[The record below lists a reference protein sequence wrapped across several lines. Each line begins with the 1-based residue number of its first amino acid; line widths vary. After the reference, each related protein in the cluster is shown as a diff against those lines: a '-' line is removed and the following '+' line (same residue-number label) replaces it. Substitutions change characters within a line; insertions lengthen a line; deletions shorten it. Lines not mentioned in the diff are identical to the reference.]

1 MLLGSLLVFVYPL
14 VRLSHWSSSVG
25 AIGWP
30 LALVLWFA
38 SVFALRVAFTGRSP
52 LLRVVMVNW
61 LGLGLI
67 LCCVCLGYELLRL
80 IVPVNDASASL
91 WIVLLT
97 AVLVAFAIVVAN
109 RFRHRRIHIDS
120 SKLNRDYHI
129 VQLSDVHIGSR
140 SPQFLAKLV
149 DHVNE
154 LTPDFVVI
162 TGDLVDT
169 SRVGE
174 PELRALSDINATTLF
189 SVGNHDRYVGLDRLL
204 PILDRL
210 GVRVLRDRSDDVD
223 SDDLQF
229 IAIDDAESASH
240 VATTLPQIPSSAHRF
255 RILLYHRPDGFETV
269 VDAGIELMLSGHT
282 HHGQIWPF
290 DWLVRQQF
298 ARFKGLHQASG
309 AHGLSRLY
317 VSPGTGTW
325 GPTMRLGTHNEITSI
340 HLTPSTTGQDESY

>member
-1 MLLGSLLVFVYPL
+1 MLGSLLVFVYP
-14 VRLSHWSSSVG
+14 VARLSHWSAWVNG
-25 AIGWP
+25 PGWP
-30 LALVLWFA
+30 LMLTLWLG
-38 SVFALRVAFTGRSP
+38 SVIALRIAFTGRSP
-52 LLRVVMVNW
+52 VLRSIMVNW

-67 LCCVCLGYELLRL
+67 LCCVCLAYELLRL
-80 IVPVNDASASL
+80 FLPVTDAIASR
-91 WIVLLT
+91 WIALVT
-97 AVLVAFAIVVAN
+97 ALLVAFAIMVAN

-140 SPQFLAKLV
+140 SPRFLEKLV
-149 DHVNE
+149 HQVNG

-169 SRVGE
+169 SRVGKQ
-174 PELRALSDINATTLF
+174 ELLALSNISATTLF
-189 SVGNHDRYVGLDRLL
+189 CVGNHDRYVGLDRLL
-204 PILDRL
+204 PILGEL
-210 GVRVLRDRSDDVD
+210 GVRVLRDRTDDVG

-255 RILLYHRPDGFETV
+255 RVLLYHRPDSFETV

-290 DWLVRQQF
+290 NWLVKQQF
-298 ARFKGLHQASG
+298 NRYRGLHEASG
-309 AHGLSRLY
+309 EHGVSRLY

-340 HLTPSTTGQDESY
+340 HLTSAALDNPRSQ